1 MIGKQIKGTGFQGCL
16 NYVLGKKDAAL
27 IGGTMCG
34 QTPEELAAEFAIA
47 RQLRPNLKVAVFHAS
62 LSVASTEKLEN
73 SEKNDQR
80 WLTIA
85 ANYMKAMNFDNSQY
99 AVVKHS
105 DTDHDHVHIVASR
118 IRLDGGVVD
127 DSWDYY
133 RSQETIRQLEHNYNL
148 ETVIPS
154 WETDKRAP
162 TTGEHR
168 QLKSKGD
175 KSVRVQLQDLIDEV
189 TQDNPSMPEFV
200 ERLQQQG
207 VEVQVGLTRNGF
219 SKGISYNLDGV
230 ALSGTQLGK
239 AYTFSGLQ
247 KHRGVS
253 YDKGRD
259 NALIEALMQPQYLA
273 IAPSEAEEYELESPL
288 SELTETA
295 PTTPAT
301 ANELEPSQSELAA
314 TAPLTPAT
322 ANELESPLSEL
333 TETVLTTPAT
343 ANELEPSQSELT
355 ETALTTPATAIK
367 VESPQSELTETTP
380 LTPATANELEL
391 PQSELTETALTT
403 PATAN
408 ELELQLSILPERN
421 ENHWTRVRSH
431 LATEYSLPLELLD
444 KLHSHSWLYADSE
457 NAVFTGRMLDGEA
470 LEAFILNERGNWTTT
485 HSLPSEAA
493 FWVATTGEIERAVI
507 TCNPIEALSILLI
520 ELENNPNNSATE
532 LTTIY
537 IGIERASQ
545 LPTQFLQE
553 LDSVLIALAED
564 SQLAQNALALL
575 PNAEVVS
582 PQSSWNDIWIQLI
595 EREQRSHK
603 QNNPQHKQQI
613 PNIELD

>member
-47 RQLRPNLKVAVFHAS
+47 RQLRPNLKVAVFHAT
-62 LSVASTEKLEN
+62 LSVDRTEKLED

-80 WLTIA
+80 WLAIA
-85 ANYMKAMNFDNSQY
+85 ANYMKAMDFDNSQY

-133 RSQETIRQLEHNYNL
+133 RSQETIRQLEQNYNL
-148 ETVIPS
+148 ETVTPS

-168 QLKSKGD
+168 YLQSKGD
-175 KSVRVQLQDLIDEV
+175 KSVRVQLQDIIDEV
-189 TQDNPSMPEFV
+189 TLDNPSMPEFV
-200 ERLQQQG
+200 EQLQQQG
-207 VEVQVGLTRNGF
+207 VEVQVGLTRTGF
-219 SKGISYNLDGV
+219 SKGISYNLYGV

-247 KHRGVS
+247 KHRGIS
-253 YDKGRD
+253 YDQQRD
-259 NALIEALMQPQYLA
+259 NALIEALMQPQHLA
-273 IAPSEAEEYELESPL
+273 ITPGEAEENELELPPSELTETALTTPATANELELPPSELTETALTTPATANELESPL

-295 PTTPAT
+295 LTTPAT
-301 ANELEPSQSELAA
+301 ANELESPLSELAA

-322 ANELESPLSEL
+322 ANELEL
-333 TETVLTTPAT
+333 
-343 ANELEPSQSELT
+343 SQSEL
-355 ETALTTPATAIK
+355 A
-367 VESPQSELTETTP
+367 V
-380 LTPATANELEL
+380 
-391 PQSELTETALTT
+391 TALTT

-421 ENHWTRVRSH
+421 ENQWQKVQSH

-444 KLHSHSWLYADSE
+444 KLHSHSWLYADCSE
-457 NAVFTGRMLDGEA
+457 NAVFTGRTLDGEVC
-470 LEAFILNERGNWTTT
+470 EAFILDEKGNWTTT

-507 TCNPIEALSILLI
+507 ACNPIEALSILLI
-520 ELENNPNNSATE
+520 ELENNQNNSATE

-553 LDSVLIALAED
+553 LDSVIIALAED
-564 SQLAQNALALL
+564 SHLAQNALALL

-595 EREQRSHK
+595 EQEQRSHK
-603 QNNPQHKQQI
+603 QNNQQHKQQI

>member
-1 MIGKQIKGTGFQGCL
+1 MIGKQIKGTGFRGCL

-133 RSQETIRQLEHNYNL
+133 RSQETIRQLEQNYNL
-148 ETVIPS
+148 ETVTPS

-162 TTGEHR
+162 TTGEYR

-301 ANELEPSQSELAA
+301 ANELEPSQSEPAA
-314 TAPLTPAT
+314 TTPL
-322 ANELESPLSEL
+322 
-333 TETVLTTPAT
+333 TPAT

-355 ETALTTPATAIK
+355 ETALTTPATAN
-367 VESPQSELTETTP
+367 ELEPSQSEL
-380 LTPATANELEL
+380 A
-391 PQSELTETALTT
+391 ETALTT

-408 ELELQLSILPERN
+408 ELELQLSMLPERN
-421 ENHWTRVRSH
+421 EIQWTRVRSH

-444 KLHSHSWLYADSE
+444 KLHSHSWLYADSK
-457 NAVFTGRMLDGEA
+457 NAVFTGRTLD
-470 LEAFILNERGNWTTT
+470 ERGNWTTR
-485 HSLPSEAA
+485 HPLPSEAA